1 MTIEI
6 DQSGKVE
13 DTAKDTILCLSNDEW
28 YAIKIPAAVKRQL
41 QERFRRNGQIRNFV
55 LFTFCAGLARLLR
68 VAKPRTKVVI
78 DREYFG
84 KEPVIKNIL
93 EKMLGDVIATP
104 VFDFGFIGKHSRAHT
119 HANDVA
125 VGKEKSTKVLN
136 EIGLLRQIKKT
147 EVGERLKNA

>member
-1 MTIEI
+1 MNFEI
-6 DQSGKVE
+6 DQSGKIE

-28 YAIKIPAAVKRQL
+28 YAVRIPAMVKRQL

-68 VAKPRTKVVI
+68 VVKPKTKVVI

-84 KEPVIKNIL
+84 KEPVIKNVL
-93 EKMLGDVIATP
+93 ERMLADLMPMP
-104 VFDFGFIGKHSRAHT
+104 VFDFRFIGKHSRAHS

-125 VGKEKSTKVLN
+125 VGKEKPTKILN

-147 EVGERLKNA
+147 EVGKRLKDA